1 MIIIIIISLNDESE
15 DKYWEGGVGA
25 GGDQEFVGLGVLDW
39 SSTFRTRYDI
49 LIKVHSFVRT
59 LNMTTK

>member
-1 MIIIIIISLNDESE
+1 MMRVRTNIGS
-15 DKYWEGGVGA
+15 GGVGA